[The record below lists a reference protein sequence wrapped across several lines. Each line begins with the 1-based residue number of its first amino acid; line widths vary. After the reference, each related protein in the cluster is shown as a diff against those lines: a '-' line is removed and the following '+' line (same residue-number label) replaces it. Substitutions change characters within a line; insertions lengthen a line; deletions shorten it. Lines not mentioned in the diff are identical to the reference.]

1 MDRRNLFKT
10 MGVAAGS
17 VLMARDVKAAEPGAA
32 ASDTMGMLIDTTRC
46 IGCRTCEAACAEAH
60 QEDGIE
66 CPEEVDFAV
75 QRNTSEKQFTVV
87 NRYETEKGE
96 VFAKK
101 QCMHCLQ
108 PACASACLTKAMH
121 KTANGSVAWTADKC
135 MGCRFCMVS
144 CPFEVPKFEY
154 FSANPRIQKCSMCWD
169 RVKAGG
175 QPACVENCP
184 AEALSFGPRSELIE
198 EARRRIYADPDNYV
212 HEIYGEREAGGTG
225 VLYLAAVPFAQL
237 GFKTNLQDSSYPA
250 LTREFLYAVPAVI
263 TLVPPLLVALHRA
276 SHARNAGN
284 AEKHDHQE
292 GDA

>member
-60 QEDGIE
+60 QEAGIE
-66 CPEEVDFAV
+66 CPEEVDFSV

-87 NRYETEKGE
+87 NRYETDKGE

-121 KTANGSVAWTADKC
+121 KTANGSVAWTGDKC

-144 CPFEVPKFEY
+144 CPFDVPKFEY

-169 RVKAGG
+169 RVKEGK

-184 AEALSFGPRSELIE
+184 AEALSFGPRAQLLE
-198 EARRRIYADPDNYV
+198 EARRRIYTDPDTYV
-212 HEIYGEREAGGTG
+212 HEIYGENEAGGTG
-225 VLYLAAVPFAQL
+225 VLYLASVPFDQL
-237 GFKTNLQDSSYPA
+237 GFRTTLQDSSYPA
-250 LTREFLYAVPAVI
+250 LTREFLYAVPVVL
-263 TLVPPLLVALHRA
+263 TLVPPLLVALNRA
-276 SHARNAGN
+276 SNSRSASE
-284 AEKHDHQE
+284 AEKHHE
-292 GDA
+292 KEDA